1 VLHGT
6 AGAIGAPV
14 NQAGPAIGTTAPF
27 LAISRRGAT
36 RLVILI
42 GGLAIKLPKVTGL
55 ARFGRG
61 RDGNKI
67 EARMWSQHR
76 EELPELCPVLW
87 CAPLGLALAMPR
99 VQMMSDAEFW
109 AWAESDEYPDHWRP
123 AAPYEHKARDWGWL
137 RGRPVVVDYAVD
149 AH

>member
-1 VLHGT
+1 VLPG
-6 AGAIGAPV
+6 AAWAIGAPV
-14 NQAGPAIGTTAPF
+14 TQAGPAIGTTAPF

-42 GGLAIKLPKVTGL
+42 GGLAIKVPKVTGL

-67 EARMWSQHR
+67 EARIWR
-76 EELPELCPVLW
+76 EQREHFPELCPVLW
-87 CAPLGLALAMPR
+87 CAPFGLALAMPR
-99 VQMMSDAEFW
+99 ARMMTEDQFYRWADSD
-109 AWAESDEYPDHWRP
+109 DYPAHRWS
-123 AAPYEHKARDWGWL
+123 PYEHKPGDWGWL
-137 RGRPVVVDYAVD
+137 GTRPVVVDYAID